1 MRTAMS
7 RSWSSRPAFL
17 AAAMC
22 LAAASAT
29 SADEGAKKFGPP
41 SIYDT
46 KADGDKQ
53 IAAAL
58 VKASRDNKRVLLQFG
73 ADWCIWC
80 HRMHALLESDPQ
92 ISKTMLHEYELVLI
106 DIAEVDGMKHNAQ
119 VDARY
124 GRPTRHGLPV
134 WVVLGADGRQLTTIQ
149 TEPLE
154 SGDGYDTAKVLDV
167 LNRWKA
173 KPVAAANVLSDA
185 LARAKSQSKNVFL
198 YFGAPWCA
206 YCRRMDAFLRRQEI
220 AEAFGSAFVAAKVD
234 VDRMTGG
241 KEMSERYGATEED
254 GIPFFVILDANGEK
268 LADSRALEGNVG
280 FPVEPFEIKHF
291 MKLLEKTGKQLSATQ
306 LTLIETGLK
315 KKL

>member
-7 RSWSSRPAFL
+7 RSLSSRTVFL
-17 AAAMC
+17 AAAMF

-29 SADEGAKKFGPP
+29 SAEEGAKKLGPP

-46 KADGDKQ
+46 KIDGDKQ

-80 HRMHALLESDPQ
+80 HRMHDLLESDPQ

-119 VDARY
+119 VDSRY

-173 KPVAAANVLSDA
+173 KPVVAAKVLSDG

-206 YCRRMDAFLRRQEI
+206 YCRRMDAFLRREEV
-220 AEAFGSAFVAAKVD
+220 AKAFGSAFVAAKVD

-241 KEMSERYGATEED
+241 KEMSERYGATEDD

-268 LADSRALEGNVG
+268 LADSRAPEGNVG
-280 FPVEPFEIKHF
+280 FPVEPFEIEYF
-291 MKLLEKTGKQLSATQ
+291 MKLLEKTGKKLSASQ
-306 LTLIETGLK
+306 LTLLETGLK
-315 KKL
+315 KKI

>member
-1 MRTAMS
+1 MRTGMS
-7 RSWSSRPAFL
+7 RSLSSLTALLAVAMFL
-17 AAAMC
+17 AATS
-22 LAAASAT
+22 AASAE
-29 SADEGAKKFGPP
+29 EGAKKLGPP

-53 IAAAL
+53 IAVALINAA
-58 VKASRDNKRVLLQFG
+58 RDTKRVLLQFG

-80 HRMHALLESDPQ
+80 HRMHDLLESDPQ

-119 VDARY
+119 VDSRY

-173 KPVAAANVLSDA
+173 KPVVAGKVLSDG

-206 YCRRMDAFLRRQEI
+206 YCRRMDAFLRREEI
-220 AEAFGSAFVAAKVD
+220 AKAFGSAFVAAKVD

-241 KEMSERYGATEED
+241 KEMSERYGATEDD
-254 GIPFFVILDANGEK
+254 GIPFFVILDAKGEK
-268 LADSRALEGNVG
+268 LADSRAPKGNVG
-280 FPVEPFEIKHF
+280 FPVEAFEIEHF
-291 MKLLEKTGKQLSATQ
+291 MKLLEKTGKPLSASQ
-306 LTLIETGLK
+306 LTLLKTGLK